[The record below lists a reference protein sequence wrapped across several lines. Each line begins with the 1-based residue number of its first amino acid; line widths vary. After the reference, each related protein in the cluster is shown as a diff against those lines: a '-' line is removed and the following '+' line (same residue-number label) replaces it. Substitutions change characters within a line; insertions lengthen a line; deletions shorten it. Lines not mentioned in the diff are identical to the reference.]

1 MATLGSRFNQFLGK
15 TRFVVSR
22 VMLHLGGTE
31 VSPLLGVLN
40 QVARN
45 TIEAEG
51 DLEVLGEG
59 LVEICQ
65 NLLQYDIYWQSA
77 SNEGDVLWDE
87 GEAADYVDE
96 LFTDSAQRY
105 LSQPLEDLADTPDV
119 PLSLPATAN
128 LVVMITIACEGE
140 VPDLETDLASLEAM
154 QQGLKAIINLHYQNR
169 LRAAQIHYSPA
180 RFGDE
185 LTGDQLLQNFPELIP
200 L

>member
-1 MATLGSRFNQFLGK
+1 MATLGNRFNQFLGK

-22 VMLHLGGTE
+22 VLLHLGGAE

-40 QVARN
+40 QIARN
-45 TIEAEG
+45 AIEAEG

-87 GEAADYVDE
+87 GETADYVDQ

-119 PLSLPATAN
+119 PLSLSATAN

-140 VPDLETDLASLEAM
+140 VPALETDLASMETM
-154 QQGLKAIINLHYQNR
+154 QEGLKAIINLHYQNR
-169 LRAAQIHYSPA
+169 LRAIQIHYSPA

-185 LTGDQLLQNFPELIP
+185 LTSDQLLQNFPELIP